1 MERICGKLA
10 AVSAERRF
18 NLVEKRSDRRN
29 SKATKL
35 GVRLISEE
43 ELLAM
48 IASGGT
54 LPVTENASDGNTS
67 AAPPSAQ
74 ETTDKTDGGNTE
86 QGSLF

>member
-1 MERICGKLA
+1 MMVIDG
-10 AVSAERRF
+10 
-18 NLVEKRSDRRN
+18 
-29 SKATKL
+29 
-35 GVRLISEE
+35 
-43 ELLAM
+43 
-48 IASGGT
+48 GGT

>member
-1 MERICGKLA
+1 
-10 AVSAERRF
+10 
-18 NLVEKRSDRRN
+18 
-29 SKATKL
+29 
-35 GVRLISEE
+35 
-43 ELLAM
+43 M

-86 QGSLF
+86 QVSLY